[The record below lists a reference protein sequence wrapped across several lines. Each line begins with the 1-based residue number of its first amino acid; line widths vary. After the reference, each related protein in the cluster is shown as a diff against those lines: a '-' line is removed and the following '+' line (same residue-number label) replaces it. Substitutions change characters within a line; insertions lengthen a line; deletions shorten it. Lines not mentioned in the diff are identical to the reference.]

1 MARSGSDGNAPII
14 SSRENEH
21 NYGEAGKG
29 GDEQIEKVNN
39 TLPPRASSKASHT
52 SREIASEGKN
62 SPTKALIG

>member
-1 MARSGSDGNAPII
+1 MIRVKCKSSTCDYLSNENIKLIMHFNINAPII

-39 TLPPRASSKASHT
+39 TLPPKL
-52 SREIASEGKN
+52 
-62 SPTKALIG
+62 P